1 VADRAEHGRLDRVA
15 SPKCLRL
22 ERVLRQSLSIR
33 CDGEQRGE
41 CRQEAASGREVRVG
55 ALAHVERP
63 DEASARLELEGRL
76 AGRGLMAGAH
86 LDAARVGPEHVCYA
100 LRDARQLL
108 VEGRA
113 GQELGRDLC
122 EQCRL
127 TLAPLRVGRAPRARA
142 ARSLTTTDVARYTAS
157 ANQFSRLASVSVW
170 TGGRKKKLKA
180 SMLAT
185 ETGIAYAIPIRRRS
199 ARRRRRRALRGS
211 GPDELAKPVDEP
223 GDEGNPRNGSQRPL
237 RLEGAVQDRPGLGER
252 GG

>member
-127 TLAPLRVGRAPRARA
+127 TLALLRVGRAPPRAGCQVADHHGRHQVHGKRKPVLPVGERERVHGREEEEVEGEH
-142 ARSLTTTDVARYTAS
+142 ARD
-157 ANQFSRLASVSVW
+157 
-170 TGGRKKKLKA
+170 G
-180 SMLAT
+180 
-185 ETGIAYAIPIRRRS
+185 TGIAYARPHTTAI
-199 ARRRRRRALRGS
+199 GTT
-211 GPDELAKPVDEP
+211 AKT
-223 GDEGNPRNGSQRPL
+223 
-237 RLEGAVQDRPGLGER
+237 
-252 GG
+252 